1 MSMRTVAVVLHFRTP
16 AMTLRCLR
24 ATLDAGVTETV
35 LVDNSQDEGRSVTS
49 MQEQIALLRGC
60 GLILTVLSPAR
71 NLGFAA
77 GVNLAIHHLTRA
89 GPSRVLL
96 LNSDALISRDALQHL
111 EDALEAGMDA
121 AGPQL
126 VAALEAKG
134 ASVMPG
140 YHRWLALHVPSDVH
154 GAVPYISGAC
164 MLLSERIARSPL
176 LDETFFFYGEDVE
189 LAQRLHLQRARIA
202 YLPQARVLHPPSSSA
217 RNSSLFYEYHV
228 LRGHWLLAFRLVSSW
243 PGRMLAVLGRLL
255 ILPARA
261 VLRAIRSKSWVPIA
275 AFVFVVMDLVR
286 RRMRDLTPP
295 AHESAGTDDLPRSR
309 PSRSMP

>member
-1 MSMRTVAVVLHFRTP
+1 MSIRTVAVVLHFRTP
-16 AMTLRCLR
+16 ALTIGCLR
-24 ATLDAGVTETV
+24 AAHAAGVAEAV
-35 LVDNSQDEGRSVTS
+35 LVDNSQDHGRSITV
-49 MQEQIALLRGC
+49 MQDDLESLRVA
-60 GLILTVLSPAR
+60 GLGLSLLSPTR

-77 GVNLAIHHLTRA
+77 GVNLAIHDLLRT
-89 GPSRVLL
+89 GPARVLL
-96 LNSDALISRDALQHL
+96 LNSDAVISREALQIL
-111 EDALEAGMDA
+111 EDAIEDGMDA
-121 AGPQL
+121 AGPRL
-126 VAALEAKG
+126 LESMDVNNDAEM
-134 ASVMPG
+134 SG
-140 YHRWLALHVPSDVH
+140 YQRWLALHVH
-154 GAVPYISGAC
+154 AGAFGAVPYLSGAC
-164 MLLSERIARSPL
+164 LLLSERIVRSPL

-243 PGRMLAVLGRLL
+243 PGRVLAVLGRLL

-275 AFVFVVMDLVR
+275 AFVFIVMDLVR